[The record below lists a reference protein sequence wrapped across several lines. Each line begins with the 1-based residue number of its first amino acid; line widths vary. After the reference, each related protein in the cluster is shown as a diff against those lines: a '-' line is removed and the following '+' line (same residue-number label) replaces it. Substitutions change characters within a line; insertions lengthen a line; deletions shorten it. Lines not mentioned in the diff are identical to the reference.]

1 MTMSTAGALAGVRV
15 LDLGQVVAG
24 NFCSVLLA
32 DFGAEVIKIE
42 RPEVGDNLRYMGS
55 VKDGISTGHMVDSR
69 GKKCITLD
77 LKADKGKEIFFKLLK
92 DADVVVENFAAGVLE
107 RMGLGFDVLEKNNP
121 RIILARISGY
131 GQYGPKSHL
140 FGYDKIAMAYSGATY
155 ITGDPASPPVRPG
168 QIFADYLSGMFAAL
182 GILFALYNRDAAGSG
197 KGQVVELGLYESLF
211 RLMESIPTNYDLLGE
226 VRERTGNFHPLTV
239 PGNNYL
245 TKDKKWVALAVANDR
260 VFTRLARA
268 IDREDLVTDTRY
280 STAQARTLPEN
291 TVALDNLCR
300 DWFAEHTLEECNE
313 RLGKDLP
320 YGPVLNIEQIFKEEH
335 YHARENIIKV
345 MQDKIGEVR
354 MQGIV
359 PKMSRTPGKVNW
371 AGASLGAHNQ
381 EIYGDLLGINPEEL
395 QALKNEKV
403 I

>member
-1 MTMSTAGALAGVRV
+1 MTKPTDGALAGVRV

-42 RPEVGDNLRYMGS
+42 RPDVGDNLRYMGS

-77 LKADKGKEIFFKLLK
+77 LKADKGKDIFFKLLK

-107 RMGLGFDVLEKNNP
+107 RMGLGYDVLAKVNP
-121 RIILARISGY
+121 KIILARISGY
-131 GQYGPKSHL
+131 GQNGPKSQL

-155 ITGDPASPPVRPG
+155 ITGDPANPPVRPG
-168 QIFADYLSGMFAAL
+168 QIFADYTSGMFAAL
-182 GILFALYNRDAAGSG
+182 GVMFALYNRDAVGSG

-245 TKDKKWVALAVANDR
+245 TKDKNWVALAVANDR
-260 VFTRLARA
+260 VFARLAKA
-268 IDREDLVTDTRY
+268 IEREDLIADPRY
-280 STAQARTLPEN
+280 ATAQARTKHEN
-291 TVALDNLCR
+291 SIALDTLCR
-300 DWFAEHTLEECNE
+300 EWFAAHTLEECNE
-313 RLGKDLP
+313 RLAADLP
-320 YGPVLNIEQIFKEEH
+320 YGPVLNIEQIFNEPQ

-354 MQGIV
+354 MQGVV
-359 PKMSRTPGKVNW
+359 PKMSATPGKVKW
-371 AGASLGAHNQ
+371 AGASLGAYNK
-381 EIYGDLLGINPEEL
+381 EIYEGLLGMAPEEIAEL
-395 QALKNEKV
+395 QKEK
-403 I
+403 II